1 MIISFADEETQLVFN
16 GERSRKLP
24 FDIQKAAARKL
35 DIIHQA
41 IVLRNISN
49 LPGNRFEKLSG
60 DLEGQYS
67 IRINDQ
73 WRICFNWV
81 QPNAVNVRITDY
93 H

>member
-81 QPNAVNVRITDY
+81 QPNAENVRITDY